1 MCLRTTSG
9 IGKGHRT
16 LTPAKTLSQWEG
28 SYGPAPTQ
36 SRQGRR
42 RPPPTQSRQREQRG
56 GHDVDIEKLQP
67 GLSAEITTVVDDSL
81 VVKHMGGEGVL
92 STPSMIGLM
101 ERAGI
106 QAVQQLL
113 PEGFTTVGFEVNVK
127 HFAATPKGK
136 KVTVRAELLEVD
148 GRKLRFKVEAH
159 DEDKKV
165 GDGTHRRAVVQ
176 IQPRS

>member
-1 MCLRTTSG
+1 MAFLPHNTASRGEYPMASE
-9 IGKGHRT
+9 H
-16 LTPAKTLSQWEG
+16 LTPGMT
-28 SYGPAPTQ
+28 
-36 SRQGRR
+36 
-42 RPPPTQSRQREQRG
+42 
-56 GHDVDIEKLQP
+56 
-67 GLSAEITTVVDDSL
+67 AEIVTVVDDSL

-106 QAVQQLL
+106 QAVQPHL
-113 PEGFTTVGFEVNVK
+113 PAGHTTVGFEVNVK

-136 KVTVRAELLEVD
+136 KVTVRAELLEID

-165 GDGTHRRAVVQ
+165 GDGTHRRAIVQ
-176 IQPRS
+176 IQRQD

>member
-1 MCLRTTSG
+1 MAL
-9 IGKGHRT
+9 
-16 LTPAKTLSQWEG
+16 E
-28 SYGPAPTQ
+28 
-36 SRQGRR
+36 
-42 RPPPTQSRQREQRG
+42 E
-56 GHDVDIEKLQP
+56 LQP
-67 GLSAEITTVVDDSL
+67 GLSAEITLVVDDSL
-81 VVKHMGGEGVL
+81 VVKHMGGDGVL

-106 QAVQQLL
+106 QAVQPIL
-113 PEGFTTVGFEVNVK
+113 PEGYTTVGFEVHVK
-127 HFAATPKGK
+127 HFAPTPKGK

-176 IQPRS
+176 IKPGR

>member
-1 MCLRTTSG
+1 VEFDH
-9 IGKGHRT
+9 IK
-16 LTPAKTLSQWEG
+16 
-28 SYGPAPTQ
+28 
-36 SRQGRR
+36 
-42 RPPPTQSRQREQRG
+42 
-56 GHDVDIEKLQP
+56 P
-67 GLSAEITTVVDDSL
+67 GASAEITTVVDDNL

-106 QAVQQLL
+106 QAVQSLL
-113 PEGFTTVGFEVNVK
+113 PTGHTTVGFEVNVK

-165 GDGTHRRAVVQ
+165 GDGTHRRAIVA
-176 IQPRS
+176 IARSAS